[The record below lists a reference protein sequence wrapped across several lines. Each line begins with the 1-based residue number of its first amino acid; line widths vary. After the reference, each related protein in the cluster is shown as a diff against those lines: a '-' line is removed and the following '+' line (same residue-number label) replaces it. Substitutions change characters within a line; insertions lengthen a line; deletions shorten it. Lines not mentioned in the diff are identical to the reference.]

1 MVVKFYWQMIFNKKN
16 NIPEQKFDE
25 VTKNRDSDAAMD
37 MSEELENST
46 NSSPITTERV
56 FFEVSAVVQFYFE
69 NF

>member
-1 MVVKFYWQMIFNKKN
+1 MVVKFYWQMIFNKKI

-25 VTKNRDSDAAMD
+25 VTKNRDSDAAMY

>member
-1 MVVKFYWQMIFNKKN
+1 MVVKFYWQMIFNKKI

>member
-1 MVVKFYWQMIFNKKN
+1 MIFNKKI